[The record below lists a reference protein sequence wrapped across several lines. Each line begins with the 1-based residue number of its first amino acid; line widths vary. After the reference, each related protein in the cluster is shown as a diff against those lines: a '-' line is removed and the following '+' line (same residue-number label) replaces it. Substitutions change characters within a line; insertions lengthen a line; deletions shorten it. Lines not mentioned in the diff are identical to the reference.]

1 MTAHG
6 YAPWFGNQHAPNDT
20 NPTYGTARVVL
31 GLQQLAARHVS
42 L

>member
-1 MTAHG
+1 MGTRCG
-6 YAPWFGNQHAPNDT
+6 SEISTPNDT